1 MMSYLGKTI
10 LPKYIWLDGKVEENV
25 PITIDNDGVI
35 AEIGGVVPY
44 DVIRLENEILLP
56 GFVNA
61 HSHAFHRHLRGR
73 SEIGGKAADT
83 FWKWRDNMYA
93 LVDGI
98 TEQKLYEYCLSTF
111 REMLAAGIT
120 SVGEFHY
127 VHHGTGRFDLDK
139 AVLRA
144 AQDAG
149 IRITLIQTFYENAG
163 FDKPPLHPV
172 QERFVSSYQEF
183 MENFNEL
190 MKHCDKTVTIAVA
203 AHSARAVSFDN
214 IKKLYEMA
222 VERGIA
228 FHIHVEEQPKEIEDC
243 MRFLGEKKSPS
254 DFLLENLNISK
265 LFSAV
270 HATYTPLENIKKLT
284 QNGANTV
291 ICPCTEGYLGDG
303 IPHVIDGQHISYG
316 TDCNN
321 RIGFLEEMRWACYS
335 QQMLHNSR
343 SVAGFSANRLLYNAT
358 MGGARALALDEVV
371 GSFEIGKE
379 LDFVS
384 FDLRSP
390 ILAGLTPDTIIDGIV
405 FSCDNREIKSTVVAG
420 ITRYSQ

>member
-1 MMSYLGKTI
+1 MASYLGKTI
-10 LPKYIWLDGKVEENV
+10 LPRYIWLDGKVEENV
-25 PITIDNDGVI
+25 PITIDSEGVI
-35 AEIGGVVPY
+35 TEIGGTVPY
-44 DVIRLENEILLP
+44 DVVRMENEIVLP

-98 TEQKLYEYCLSTF
+98 TEQRLYEYCHSTF

-120 SVGEFHY
+120 TVGEFHY
-127 VHHGTGRFDLDK
+127 VHHGAGRFDLDE

-144 AQDAG
+144 AEDVG

-163 FDKPPLHPV
+163 FDKPALHPV
-172 QERFVSSYQEF
+172 QERFVSSYDEF
-183 MENFNEL
+183 MDNFHKL
-190 MKHCDKTVTIAVA
+190 LKHNSKTITIAVA
-203 AHSARAVSFDN
+203 AHSCRAVSFEN

-222 VERGIA
+222 TEQNIA

-243 MRFLGEKKSPS
+243 MRFLGEKKGPS
-254 DFLLENLNISK
+254 DLLLEGLNINK

-270 HATYTPLENIKKLT
+270 HVTYTPVDNIRRITKL
-284 QNGANTV
+284 GGNTV

-343 SVAGFSANRLLYNAT
+343 SVAGFSANRLLHNAT
-358 MGGARALALDEVV
+358 LGGARALALDEIV
-371 GSFEIGKE
+371 GTFEIGKQ

-384 FDLRSP
+384 FDLQSP
-390 ILAGLTPDTIIDGIV
+390 ILQGLNADTIIDGIV
-405 FSCDNREIKSTVVAG
+405 FSCDNREIKRTVVCG
-420 ITRYSQ
+420 ITRFCQ